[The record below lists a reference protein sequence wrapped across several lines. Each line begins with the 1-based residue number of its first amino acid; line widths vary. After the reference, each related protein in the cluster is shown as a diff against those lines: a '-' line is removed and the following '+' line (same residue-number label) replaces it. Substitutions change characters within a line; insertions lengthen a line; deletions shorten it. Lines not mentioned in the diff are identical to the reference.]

1 MIQTTTPAR
10 FRVPVI
16 LPNETR
22 LKAYADQQR
31 ARGLRLVTDGKT
43 IYLTPLVMPGE
54 RDVRAKVAA

>member
-1 MIQTTTPAR
+1 MIQTTTPAQ

-16 LPNETR
+16 LPDETR

-31 ARGLRLVTDGKT
+31 ARGLRLVTDGKS

-54 RDVRAKVAA
+54 RDVPAKVAA